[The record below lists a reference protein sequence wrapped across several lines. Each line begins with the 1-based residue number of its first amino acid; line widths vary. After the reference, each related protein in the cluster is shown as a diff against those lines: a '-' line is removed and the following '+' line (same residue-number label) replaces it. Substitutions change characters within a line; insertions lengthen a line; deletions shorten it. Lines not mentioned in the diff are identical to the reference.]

1 MKIFTF
7 FNEKG
12 GTGKTTLSVM
22 FASWLAYCQKET
34 VRVVDCDYPSY
45 QLSRMRTEELAYIRE
60 DPMSAL
66 ARMSVENVPYPINR
80 AMSKEAFTPS
90 ELAKIAS
97 EIQRQCSSQGYMLL
111 DFPGRF
117 LKGDPSY
124 DLIRRG
130 MIDLVAFPIDTDAQ
144 SLTAALNTRR
154 EILRINPS
162 QKTVFVWNRETAQE
176 RRGSHDWY
184 SSAESALRG
193 RRENLRL

>member
-1 MKIFTF
+1 MRFAIFATEILCPMKIFTF

-97 EIQRQCSSQGYMLL
+97 EIQRQCSSQGYMLPL
-111 DFPGRF
+111 C
-117 LKGDPSY
+117 LS
-124 DLIRRG
+124 
-130 MIDLVAFPIDTDAQ
+130 
-144 SLTAALNTRR
+144 
-154 EILRINPS
+154 
-162 QKTVFVWNRETAQE
+162 
-176 RRGSHDWY
+176 
-184 SSAESALRG
+184 
-193 RRENLRL
+193 RLYLHGQRMVL